1 MGFCCDYSSG
11 LLREAVTFQRETA
24 TAGAAGTF
32 TKAWATVSGAPTRAH
47 VRGLSGREE
56 RTGDRTDAVAR
67 LRVVVRYS
75 AALREGDRVLIRT
88 RAHNITRID
97 NVEFRNQWLEIDADA
112 GVAT

>member
-1 MGFCCDYSSG
+1 M
-11 LLREAVTFQRETA
+11 
-24 TAGAAGTF
+24 
-32 TKAWATVSGAPTRAH
+32 
-47 VRGLSGREE
+47 SGREE

-97 NVEFRNQWLEIDADA
+97 NVEFRNQWLEIDAEA

>member
-1 MGFCCDYSSG
+1 
-11 LLREAVTFQRETA
+11 VTFQRETA
-24 TAGAAGTF
+24 TAGVAGTL

-47 VRGLSGREE
+47 VRGMSGREE

-97 NVEFRNQWLEIDADA
+97 NVEFRNQWLEIDAEA

>member
-1 MGFCCDYSSG
+1 MGLCCDYSSG

-24 TAGAAGTF
+24 TAGTAGTF
-32 TKAWATVSGAPTRAH
+32 TKAWATVSDAPTRAH

>member
-11 LLREAVTFQRETA
+11 ILREAVTFQRETA
-24 TAGAAGTF
+24 TAGVAGTF

-97 NVEFRNQWLEIDADA
+97 NVEFRNQWLEIDAEA

>member
-1 MGFCCDYSSG
+1 MGLCCDYSSG
-11 LLREAVTFQRETA
+11 ILREVVTFQRETA
-24 TAGAAGTF
+24 TAGTAGTF

-47 VRGLSGREE
+47 VRGMSGREE

-97 NVEFRNQWLEIDADA
+97 NVEFRNQWLEIDAEA

>member
-1 MGFCCDYSSG
+1 MGLCCDYSSG
-11 LLREAVTFQRETA
+11 ILREAVTFQSETA

-32 TKAWATVSGAPTRAH
+32 TKAWTTVSGAPTRAH
-47 VRGLSGREE
+47 VRGMSGREE

>member
-1 MGFCCDYSSG
+1 MGLCCDYSSG
-11 LLREAVTFQRETA
+11 ILREAVTFQRETA
-24 TAGAAGTF
+24 TAGVAGTF

-47 VRGLSGREE
+47 VRGMSGREE

-97 NVEFRNQWLEIDADA
+97 NVELRNQWLEIDAEA

>member
-1 MGFCCDYSSG
+1 MGLCCDYSSG
-11 LLREAVTFQRETA
+11 ILREAVTFQREAA
-24 TAGAAGTF
+24 TAGTAGTF

-47 VRGLSGREE
+47 VRGMSGREE

-97 NVEFRNQWLEIDADA
+97 NVEFRNQWLEIDAEA

>member
-1 MGFCCDYSSG
+1 MGLCCDYSSG
-11 LLREAVTFQRETA
+11 ILREAVTFQRETA
-24 TAGAAGTF
+24 TAGVAGTF

-47 VRGLSGREE
+47 VRGMSGREE

-97 NVEFRNQWLEIDADA
+97 NVEFRNQWLEIDAEA

>member
-1 MGFCCDYSSG
+1 MGLCCDYSSG

-24 TAGAAGTF
+24 TAGTAGTF

-97 NVEFRNQWLEIDADA
+97 NVEFRNQWLEIDAEA

>member
-1 MGFCCDYSSG
+1 MGLCCDYSSG
-11 LLREAVTFQRETA
+11 ILREAVTFQRETA
-24 TAGAAGTF
+24 TAGTAGTF

-47 VRGLSGREE
+47 VRGMSGREE

-97 NVEFRNQWLEIDADA
+97 NVEFRNQWLEIDAEA

>member
-1 MGFCCDYSSG
+1 MGLCCDYSSG
-11 LLREAVTFQRETA
+11 ILREAVTFQRETA
-24 TAGAAGTF
+24 TAGVAGTF

-97 NVEFRNQWLEIDADA
+97 NVEFRDQWLEIDAEA

>member
-1 MGFCCDYSSG
+1 MGNTSDYSSG
-11 LLREAVTFQRETA
+11 ILREAVTFQRETA
-24 TAGAAGTF
+24 TAGVAGTF

-47 VRGLSGREE
+47 VRGMSGREE

-97 NVEFRNQWLEIDADA
+97 NVEFRNQWLEIDAEA

>member
-1 MGFCCDYSSG
+1 MGLCCDYSSG
-11 LLREAVTFQRETA
+11 ILREAVTFQRETA
-24 TAGAAGTF
+24 TAGTAGTF

-97 NVEFRNQWLEIDADA
+97 NVEFRNQWLEIDAEA

>member
-1 MGFCCDYSSG
+1 MGLCCDYSSG
-11 LLREAVTFQRETA
+11 ILREAVTFQRETS
-24 TAGAAGTF
+24 TAGVAGTF

-47 VRGLSGREE
+47 VRGMSGREE

-75 AALREGDRVLIRT
+75 AALREGDRLLIRT

-97 NVEFRNQWLEIDADA
+97 NVEFRNQWLEIDAEA

>member
-97 NVEFRNQWLEIDADA
+97 NVEFRNQWLEIDAEA

>member
-1 MGFCCDYSSG
+1 MGLCCDYSSG
-11 LLREAVTFQRETA
+11 ILREAVTFQRETA
-24 TAGAAGTF
+24 TAGVAGTF
-32 TKAWATVSGAPTRAH
+32 TKAWATVLGAPTRAH

-97 NVEFRNQWLEIDADA
+97 NVEFRNQWLEIDAEA

>member
-1 MGFCCDYSSG
+1 MGLCCDYSSG
-11 LLREAVTFQRETA
+11 ILREAVTFQRETS
-24 TAGAAGTF
+24 TAGVAGTF

-47 VRGLSGREE
+47 VRGMSGREE

-97 NVEFRNQWLEIDADA
+97 NVEFRNQWLEIDAEA

>member
-1 MGFCCDYSSG
+1 MGLCCDYSSG
-11 LLREAVTFQRETA
+11 ILREAVTFQRETA
-24 TAGAAGTF
+24 TAGVAGTF

-97 NVEFRNQWLEIDADA
+97 NVEFRNQWLEIDAEA

>member
-1 MGFCCDYSSG
+1 MGLCCDYFSG
-11 LLREAVTFQRETA
+11 ILREAVTFQRETA

-47 VRGLSGREE
+47 VRGMSGREE

-97 NVEFRNQWLEIDADA
+97 NVEFRNQWLEIDAEA

>member
-1 MGFCCDYSSG
+1 MGLCCDYSSG
-11 LLREAVTFQRETA
+11 ILREAVTFQRETA
-24 TAGAAGTF
+24 TAGVAGTF
-32 TKAWATVSGAPTRAH
+32 TKAWATVSGAPTRPH
-47 VRGLSGREE
+47 VRGMSGREE

-97 NVEFRNQWLEIDADA
+97 NVEFRNQWLEIDAEA

>member
-1 MGFCCDYSSG
+1 MGLCCDYSSG
-11 LLREAVTFQRETA
+11 ILREAVTFQRETA
-24 TAGAAGTF
+24 TAGVAGTF

-88 RAHNITRID
+88 RPHNITRID

>member
-1 MGFCCDYSSG
+1 MGLCCDYSSG
-11 LLREAVTFQRETA
+11 ILREAVTFQRKTA

-47 VRGLSGREE
+47 VRGMSGREE

-97 NVEFRNQWLEIDADA
+97 NVEFRNQWLEIDAEA
-112 GVAT
+112 GVST